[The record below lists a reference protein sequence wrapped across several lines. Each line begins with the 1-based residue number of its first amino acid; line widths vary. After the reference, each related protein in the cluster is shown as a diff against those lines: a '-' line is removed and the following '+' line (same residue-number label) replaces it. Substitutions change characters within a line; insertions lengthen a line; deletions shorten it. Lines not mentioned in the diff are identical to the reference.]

1 MRNKKLELAREII
14 SRLKME
20 LNKPRPVQQLRNGA
34 IGEAARAA
42 KGPNARQDKSN
53 KLALA
58 LWTLGG

>member
-14 SRLKME
+14 ANLKME
-20 LNKPRPVQQLRNGA
+20 LKKPRPAQLERNGVS
-34 IGEAARAA
+34 GEAARAA
-42 KGPNARQDKSN
+42 KAPNVRQDKNN